1 MLETTKAGTNSPKGF
16 ERLKSSAFNK
26 GTAFTEEERDQFGLR
41 GLLPAGV
48 SDPDVQEHRAMANLR
63 RKAFDIERYVF
74 LLALQDRNERLFHR
88 LVLNNIDEVMP
99 LIYTPTV
106 GQACLEFA
114 HIFRQPRGFYITPND
129 RGRIREILEH
139 WPDKDVRM
147 IVVTDGERILGLGEF
162 DIRDGMRIRQ
172 IVWSETCPIL
182 HDQSGPIH
190 EPKTFTRR
198 LFVQARSTQG

>member
-1 MLETTKAGTNSPKGF
+1 MLEATKAGTKSPTGF

-48 SDPDVQEHRAMANLR
+48 SDPDVQEQRAMANLR

-74 LLALQDRNERLFHR
+74 LLALQGRNERLFYR

-129 RGRIREILEH
+129 RGQCSRISRIR
-139 WPDKDVRM
+139 P
-147 IVVTDGERILGLGEF
+147 
-162 DIRDGMRIRQ
+162 
-172 IVWSETCPIL
+172 
-182 HDQSGPIH
+182 
-190 EPKTFTRR
+190 
-198 LFVQARSTQG
+198 RSFGVI